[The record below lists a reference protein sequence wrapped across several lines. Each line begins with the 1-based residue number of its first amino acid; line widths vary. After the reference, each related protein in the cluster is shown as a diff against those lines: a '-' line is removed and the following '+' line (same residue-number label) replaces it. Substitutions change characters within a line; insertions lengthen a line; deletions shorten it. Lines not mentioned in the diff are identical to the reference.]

1 MASGLQEEAARNS
14 AAATDGAAGADG
26 VDGHH
31 SDQPNFIPTPAGE
44 HAPRGR
50 IYHDPV
56 RGTIFWEI
64 DPANDKANGE
74 VDGEADGDGEA
85 SHADGNKATSAKA
98 TSKTKSSATN
108 QHLGRPFA
116 VQWLCVRKLPFIKTR
131 GLKNPWNAT
140 REVKVA
146 RDGTELEPEVGR
158 RLIALFNIR

>member
-1 MASGLQEEAARNS
+1 MP
-14 AAATDGAAGADG
+14 DGADGADKVDG
-26 VDGHH
+26 VDGNH
-31 SDQPNFIPTPAGE
+31 SDQPNFIPTPASE

-64 DPANDKANGE
+64 DPANEKVDGVDGE
-74 VDGEADGDGEA
+74 VDGEADGEGET
-85 SHADGNKATSAKA
+85 SHTDGNKALSAKVA
-98 TSKTKSSATN
+98 SSKSKSGANT